1 MSIRV
6 AREQELPGLR
16 RIEVAA
22 GRLFAAIGMTAVA
35 GDEAPSLEVFRGYQ
49 RDGRA
54 WVDTEKDGDGDD
66 RPVGFL
72 LADWVDGNVHI
83 EQVSVHPD
91 FAGRRIGAGLIEHVA
106 AWARERAA
114 PALTLTTFAE
124 VPWNGPYYERCGFRP
139 LDPAEETPGLRTIR
153 AAEIAH
159 GLDRWP
165 RLCMRREL

>member
-1 MSIRV
+1 MSIRM
-6 AREQELPGLR
+6 AREEELPGLR
-16 RIEVAA
+16 EIEVAS
-22 GRLFAAIGMTAVA
+22 GRLFAENGMTAVA
-35 GDEAPSLEVFRGYQ
+35 EYDAPSLEVFRGHQ
-49 RDGRA
+49 RDGTV
-54 WVDTEKDGDGDD
+54 WVDTDDRD
-66 RPVGFL
+66 RPVAFL

-91 FAGRRIGAGLIEHVA
+91 FAGKRIGAGLIEHVA

-124 VPWNGPYYERCGFRP
+124 VPWNAPYYERCGFRP
-139 LDPAEETPGLRTIR
+139 MDPNEETPGLRKIR
-153 AAEIAH
+153 AAEVAL

>member
-1 MSIRV
+1 MSIRL
-6 AREQELPGLR
+6 AREEELPGLR
-16 RIEVAA
+16 QIEVAA

-54 WVDTEKDGDGDD
+54 WVDTDD
-66 RPVGFL
+66 DNRPVAFL

-91 FAGRRIGAGLIEHVA
+91 VAGKRIGAGLIEHVA
-106 AWARERAA
+106 AWARERSA

-124 VPWNGPYYERCGFRP
+124 VVWNAPYYERCGFRRMSP
-139 LDPAEETPGLRTIR
+139 DEETPGLRKIR
-153 AAEIAH
+153 AEEIAH
-159 GLDRWP
+159 GLDEWP